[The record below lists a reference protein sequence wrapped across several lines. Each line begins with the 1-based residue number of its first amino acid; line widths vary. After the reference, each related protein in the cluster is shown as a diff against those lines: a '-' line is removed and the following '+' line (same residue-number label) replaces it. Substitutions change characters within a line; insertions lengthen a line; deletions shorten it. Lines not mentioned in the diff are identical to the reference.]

1 MFGEKGYLRIKFSS
15 CLPPLY
21 IFCARYFFKFL
32 GRFLL
37 AFLSLFFF
45 LPVCI
50 SRFSKK
56 KPTKKRVNAVP
67 TETRFAARVPF
78 ENSMRVR
85 IERRFSE
92 KFVRRI
98 CISRNGVTVLER
110 RVRTS
115 ARSSLEGTKSWSL
128 PWGRVL

>member
-45 LPVCI
+45 FYPCV
-50 SRFSKK
+50 FHDFKK

-78 ENSMRVR
+78 ENSMR
-85 IERRFSE
+85 IQRRFSE

>member
-45 LPVCI
+45 FTHVYFTI
-50 SRFSKK
+50 FKK
-56 KPTKKRVNAVP
+56 KSTKKRVNAVP
-67 TETRFAARVPF
+67 TRETRFAARVPF
-78 ENSMRVR
+78 ENSMR
-85 IERRFSE
+85 IQRRFSE

>member
-45 LPVCI
+45 FYPCV
-50 SRFSKK
+50 FHDFQKK
-56 KPTKKRVNAVP
+56 TDKETCKRGSD
-67 TETRFAARVPF
+67 RD
-78 ENSMRVR
+78 S
-85 IERRFSE
+85 I
-92 KFVRRI
+92 
-98 CISRNGVTVLER
+98 
-110 RVRTS
+110 
-115 ARSSLEGTKSWSL
+115 RSSCSFRKFDASPYSTKIFGKIREKNL
-128 PWGRVL
+128 HIP

>member
-45 LPVCI
+45 FLPVYI
-50 SRFSKK
+50 SRFLKK
-56 KPTKKRVNAVP
+56 TDK
-67 TETRFAARVPF
+67 ETC
-78 ENSMRVR
+78 
-85 IERRFSE
+85 
-92 KFVRRI
+92 K
-98 CISRNGVTVLER
+98 
-110 RVRTS
+110 
-115 ARSSLEGTKSWSL
+115 RSSDRDSIRSSCSFRKFDAYSTKIFGKIREKNL
-128 PWGRVL
+128 HIP

>member
-45 LPVCI
+45 FFTRVYFTI
-50 SRFSKK
+50 FKK

-78 ENSMRVR
+78 ENSMR
-85 IERRFSE
+85 IQRRFSE

>member
-45 LPVCI
+45 FLPVYI
-50 SRFSKK
+50 SRFLKK
-56 KPTKKRVNAVP
+56 TDKETCKRGSD
-67 TETRFAARVPF
+67 RD
-78 ENSMRVR
+78 S
-85 IERRFSE
+85 I
-92 KFVRRI
+92 
-98 CISRNGVTVLER
+98 
-110 RVRTS
+110 
-115 ARSSLEGTKSWSL
+115 RSSCSFRKFDASPYSTKIFGKIREKNL
-128 PWGRVL
+128 HIP

>member
-45 LPVCI
+45 FTRVYFTI
-50 SRFSKK
+50 FKK
-56 KPTKKRVNAVP
+56 KTDKETCKRGSD
-67 TETRFAARVPF
+67 RD
-78 ENSMRVR
+78 S
-85 IERRFSE
+85 I
-92 KFVRRI
+92 
-98 CISRNGVTVLER
+98 
-110 RVRTS
+110 
-115 ARSSLEGTKSWSL
+115 RSSCSFRKFDAYSTKIFGKIREKNL
-128 PWGRVL
+128 HIP